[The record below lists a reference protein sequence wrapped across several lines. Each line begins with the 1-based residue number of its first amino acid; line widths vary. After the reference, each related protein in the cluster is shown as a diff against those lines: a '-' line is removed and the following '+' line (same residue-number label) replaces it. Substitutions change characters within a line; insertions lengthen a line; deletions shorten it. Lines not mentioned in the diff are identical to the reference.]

1 MPPSVEDRLQDI
13 LRSTTKIEALLAGLT
28 LDQFADD
35 ELLRMAIER
44 YLEIICEASRR
55 LPEAI
60 KLDAPDINWQG
71 MIDFGNILRH
81 AYHSTDAEAVW
92 NIINKHLPPLKS
104 FVERR
109 MATSGG

>member
-13 LRSTTKIEALLAGLT
+13 LRTTAKIEALLAGLT

-81 AYHSTDAEAVW
+81 AYRSTEAEAVW
-92 NIINKHLPPLKS
+92 NIIHNHLPPLKS

>member
-1 MPPSVEDRLQDI
+1 MPPSAEDRLQDI
-13 LRSTTKIEALLAGLT
+13 LGAIAEIEDLLRGKT
-28 LDQFADD
+28 FDQFAADRRMR
-35 ELLRMAIER
+35 LLIER

-81 AYHSTDAEAVW
+81 AYHSTEANAVW
-92 NIINKHLPPLKS
+92 NIIHTHLPPLKS